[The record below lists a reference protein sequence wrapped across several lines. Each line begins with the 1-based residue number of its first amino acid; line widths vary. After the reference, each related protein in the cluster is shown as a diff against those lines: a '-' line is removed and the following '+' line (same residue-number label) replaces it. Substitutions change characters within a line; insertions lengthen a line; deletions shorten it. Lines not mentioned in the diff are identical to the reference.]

1 MTKSTSFALGSHFDK
16 FIANQLDSGRFN
28 NASEV
33 MRTALRLLEEHE
45 QKVEALRAALIE
57 GEESGISNR
66 TIDQIVTEEKEK
78 RRTESNVKV

>member
-1 MTKSTSFALGSHFDK
+1 MTKSTSFALGRHFDK
-16 FIANQLDSGRFN
+16 FIATQIDSGRFN
-28 NASEV
+28 SASEV

>member
-1 MTKSTSFALGSHFDK
+1 MAKTTSFALGSHFEK
-16 FIANQLDSGRFN
+16 FIATQIDSGRFN

-33 MRTALRLLEEHE
+33 VRTALRLLEEHE

-66 TIDQIVTEEKEK
+66 TIDQIVAEEKKK
-78 RRTESNVKV
+78 RRAKSDAAI